1 MKINGKKLLIDS
13 NILIYSADSLSPKYD
28 VSVIFMKSAVDG
40 LFFPVISHQNILET
54 TRVLT
59 HKRYDNPFT
68 ANEISILT
76 ENLEKFCDIIFPNRE
91 TWEIMKALLG
101 KYKVISNR
109 IFDCYLVATMLSN
122 DIKII
127 ATDNVKDLAVF
138 EEIKVYNPYNLSS

>member
-1 MKINGKKLLIDS
+1 MLIDS
-13 NILIYSADSLSPKYD
+13 NILIYSVDSLSPKYD
-28 VSVIFMKSAVDG
+28 VSVSFMKASADK
-40 LFFPVISHQNILET
+40 LCFPVIAHQNILET
-54 TRVLT
+54 VRVLT
-59 HKRYDNPFT
+59 HKKYNNPLTKDEVFIFT
-68 ANEISILT
+68 KS
-76 ENLEKFCDIIFPNRE
+76 LEKFCEVISPNRE

-127 ATDNVKDLAVF
+127 ATDNVKDLEIF